1 MPYKKISELPEQVKT
16 TLPKHALEIYLA
28 AFNNAWDQYSKPE
41 DRRDHASREE
51 TAHKVAWA
59 AVKHEYEKIEGEW
72 RRKSD

>member
-41 DRRDHASREE
+41 DRRGGASREE
-51 TAHKVAWA
+51 TAHKVA
-59 AVKHEYEKIEGEW
+59 
-72 RRKSD
+72 